1 MYAEPTTP
9 PLSRAE
15 SLRQDPRAERVLV
28 AYQERFGRP
37 PEVLVR
43 SPGRVVL
50 LGAHIDYQEAKV
62 LPAAIDRAVFLAAGR
77 GTDDHRVRLLAL
89 DLEAAAELES
99 RDLPPPVA
107 EREGHRNSFA
117 DYPAGVVRELLAAG
131 LPIGGLDAVYG
142 GDLPQ
147 GAGVSSSA
155 AVEVAFLLAYE
166 KLFALGASREH
177 MARLARRAENLYL
190 GVLSGPMDQLAC
202 LHGRAGHALLIDC
215 RSFTVEALPLP
226 DDLRLVVFDSGVRR
240 RLVDSAFND
249 RRAECR
255 RAIELLRPEVPGLEV
270 LRDLD
275 LATFQR
281 LRERLPAPLDR
292 RVRHALEEMAR
303 VEEGAVA
310 LREGDAEHLGLLMRR
325 SQASSRDLYE
335 VSLPE
340 LDLLCSEAWD
350 VPGCLG
356 ARLMGGGFGG
366 AVAALVRVEAA
377 TRLERQVVDHFEEA
391 FGRRPAVFKT
401 GIADGAAAEL
411 L

>member
-1 MYAEPTTP
+1 MV
-9 PLSRAE
+9 S
-15 SLRQDPRAERVLV
+15 QDPRAERVLT
-28 AYQERFGRP
+28 AFRERFGRD

-43 SPGRVVL
+43 SPGRVAL

-62 LPAAIDRAVFLAAGR
+62 LPAAIDKAVFLAAGS
-77 GTDDHRVRLLAL
+77 GPAGRLRLWAI
-89 DLEAAAELES
+89 DLEAEKEGTGAAELDWN
-99 RDLPPPVA
+99 DLPPPVA
-107 EREGHRNSFA
+107 ERDGHRSTFA
-117 DYPAGVVRELLAAG
+117 DYPAGVVRELLATG
-131 LPIGGLDAVYG
+131 QQIGGLDAVYG

-155 AVEVAFLLAYE
+155 AVEVAFLLAMQE
-166 KLFALGASREH
+166 LFDLGLSREE
-177 MARLARRAENLYL
+177 MARLARRAENFYL

-202 LHGRAGHALLIDC
+202 LFGRAGHALLVDC
-215 RSFTVEALPLP
+215 RTFVVEALPLP

-275 LATFQR
+275 LASFQR
-281 LRERLPAPLDR
+281 LRELLPTPLDR

-303 VEEGAVA
+303 VEEGAAA
-310 LREGDAEHLGLLMRR
+310 LRQGDAEHLGRLMRR

-335 VSLPE
+335 VSVPE
-340 LDLLCSEAWD
+340 LDLLCSEAWA

-377 TRLERQVVDHFEEA
+377 TQLEREVVDHFEEA